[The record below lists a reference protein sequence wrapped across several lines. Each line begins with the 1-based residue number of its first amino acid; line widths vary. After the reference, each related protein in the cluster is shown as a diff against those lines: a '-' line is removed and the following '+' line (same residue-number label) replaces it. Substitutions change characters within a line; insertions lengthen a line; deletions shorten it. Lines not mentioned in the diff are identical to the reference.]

1 MAYRVKIVV
10 PQTSQNLMVR
20 TKMIKLPVPLHSSNP
35 LFSLMKSQPK
45 KGLPRGALIDA
56 TENDPEHA
64 EKLVTSQSKLH
75 LSMKIVDSHSS
86 SSSHGAKEY

>member
-1 MAYRVKIVV
+1 
-10 PQTSQNLMVR
+10 
-20 TKMIKLPVPLHSSNP
+20 
-35 LFSLMKSQPK
+35 MKSQPK